1 VEIKFG
7 KEDEKNIIA
16 AISYIPFLFIVSLI
30 LAKDDEFIL
39 SHAKQGF
46 GLFIVEVII
55 WLLSLIPFIGFIFK
69 YIFGVL
75 IFLVALYSFIEAL
88 VGKFWKIPLI
98 GDLSQEIK
106 FWARLIY

>member
-1 VEIKFG
+1 MEIKFG

-30 LAKDDEFIL
+30 LAKDDEFVL

-46 GLFIVEVII
+46 ALFIVEIVI
-55 WLLSLIPFIGFIFK
+55 WLLSKIPIIGFVFK
-69 YIFGVL
+69 YIFGIL
-75 IFLVALYSFIEAL
+75 IFLVALYAFIEAFI
-88 VGKFWKIPLI
+88 GKFWKIPLI

-106 FWARLIY
+106 F